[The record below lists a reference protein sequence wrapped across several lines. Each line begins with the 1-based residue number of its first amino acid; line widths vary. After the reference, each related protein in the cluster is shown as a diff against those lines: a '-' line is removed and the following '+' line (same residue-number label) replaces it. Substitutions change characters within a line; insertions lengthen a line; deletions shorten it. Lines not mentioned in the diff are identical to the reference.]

1 MPNPQDDKISD
12 VKISKPNNSSP
23 NSFNL
28 NSKLDDDNQM
38 SDNSNYNEN
47 EEENQYLD
55 DQIDDQNE
63 PEKPVKKPIAAWKII
78 APIIAV
84 LLLLGVVVWSMKNGS
99 GADKL
104 SNNNSSSNNSTF
116 AITISQEKKSAKP
129 SDKETEKLEQVL
141 NAELKTRRKSANPK
155 CSIECEFEW
164 YMGWVSVEAMKSNNI
179 NIPKFDPKDTGFDK
193 IPETLLDNF
202 IPAPEDATKGACKDK
217 KDYLW
222 YDAQKIEVP
231 IIQTA
236 LEDMFAKNDDG
247 TLNYSQ
253 VVSKNFEDYADA
265 GPIQKKL
272 RGGVVHLAISPQPG
286 NIGNSYI
293 SGHSSNNV
301 DTKNPENNKY
311 NEIFKSVEQ
320 GALGKGG
327 AKTGEKFIICDYK
340 GRKLQFNVFEAKIYK
355 EYETNEMWKNYTDK
369 RIVTLQASHR
379 TPEDIA
385 ARRGPSER
393 AIIRGELMMEE
404 SKALNK
410 VGISST
416 SKSTASSVKK

>member
-12 VKISKPNNSSP
+12 VKISKPNNLESSHTNSHLGEDNEDSNLGNQVDESDNNYEREDP
-23 NSFNL
+23 NSG
-28 NSKLDDDNQM
+28 
-38 SDNSNYNEN
+38 
-47 EEENQYLD
+47 EEL
-55 DQIDDQNE
+55 
-63 PEKPVKKPIAAWKII
+63 EKPVKKPIAAWKII
-78 APIIAV
+78 TPIIAV
-84 LLLLGVVVWSMKNGS
+84 LLLLGILIWSFRNGS
-99 GADKL
+99 GTEKL
-104 SNNNSSSNNSTF
+104 ASNSSSSNNSTF

-129 SDKETEKLEQVL
+129 SDKQTEKLEQVL

-179 NIPKFDPKDTGFDK
+179 NIPTFDPKDTGFDK
-193 IPETLLDNF
+193 IPDTLLDNL
-202 IPAPEDATKGACKDK
+202 IPVPEDSTKGACKDK

-253 VVSKNFEDYADA
+253 VISKNFEDYADA

-272 RGGVVHLAISPQPG
+272 RGGVVHLAISPQAG

-301 DTKNPENNKY
+301 DTKTPENNKY
-311 NEIFKSVEQ
+311 NEVFKSVEQ

-327 AKTGEKFIICDYK
+327 AKIGEKFIICDYK

-369 RIVTLQASHR
+369 RVVTLQASHR
-379 TPEDIA
+379 TAEDIA

-404 SKALNK
+404 SKTLNK
-410 VGISST
+410 VGTNST
-416 SKSTASSVKK
+416 TAKSTANSVKK

>member
-12 VKISKPNNSSP
+12 VKISKPNNS
-23 NSFNL
+23 NSTVH
-28 NSKLDDDNQM
+28 LDDENIDNSYNQV
-38 SDNSNYNEN
+38 DEDITNSNY
-47 EEENQYLD
+47 EEENPDLN
-55 DQIDDQNE
+55 DQIE

-78 APIIAV
+78 APIVAI
-84 LLLLGVVVWSMKNGS
+84 LLLLGIVIWTQGKNLE
-99 GADKL
+99 GAK
-104 SNNNSSSNNSTF
+104 SANSSSSSSNNSTF

-164 YMGWVSVEAMKSNNI
+164 YMGWVSVEAMKSNNV

-193 IPETLLDNF
+193 IPDTLLDNL

-222 YDAQKIEVP
+222 YDAQKFEVP

-253 VVSKNFEDYADA
+253 VVSKNFEDFADA

-286 NIGNSYI
+286 NVGNAYI

-301 DTKNPENNKY
+301 DTKIPENNKY

-320 GALGKGG
+320 GALGKPG
-327 AKTGEKFIICDYK
+327 AKIGEKFIICDYK

-355 EYETNEMWKNYTDK
+355 EYETN
-369 RIVTLQASHR
+369 
-379 TPEDIA
+379 
-385 ARRGPSER
+385 
-393 AIIRGELMMEE
+393 
-404 SKALNK
+404 
-410 VGISST
+410 
-416 SKSTASSVKK
+416 